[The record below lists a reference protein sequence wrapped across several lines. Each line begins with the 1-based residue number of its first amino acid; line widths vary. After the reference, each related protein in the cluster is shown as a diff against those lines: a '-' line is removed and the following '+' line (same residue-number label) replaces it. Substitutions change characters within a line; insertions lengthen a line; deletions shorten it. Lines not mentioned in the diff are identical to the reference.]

1 MTSATRALL
10 PDQAIPDLVPAA
22 AEWPRSS
29 SGSATQGAST
39 PAPGTTSAGCA
50 STSSKSRGRFG
61 RERRDGPAK
70 VREGTV
76 DGYDLV
82 TARPQTYMNVSGR
95 AAVHLLGRYGVPPT
109 DLMVVHDDVDLPLGR
124 LRLKRGGGAAG
135 NKGVLSIADSL
146 RTQDFLRVRIGV
158 SRPAERDQMVD
169 YVLDRFTPG
178 RARTAGRGAAAGG
191 GRGDDA
197 GARRPGERDERVQP
211 CP

>member
-1 MTSATRALL
+1 MASLIIGLGNPGGEYARTRHNVGWMCLDEL
-10 PDQAIPDLVPAA
+10 
-22 AEWPRSS
+22 E
-29 SGSATQGAST
+29 
-39 PAPGTTSAGCA
+39 
-50 STSSKSRGRFG
+50 SRGRFG

-109 DLMVVHDDVDLPLGR
+109 DLVVVHDDVDLPLGR

-169 YVLDRFTPG
+169 YVLDRFSP
-178 RARTAGRGAAAGG
+178 
-191 GRGDDA
+191 
-197 GARRPGERDERVQP
+197 DERERLAAVLP
-211 CP
+211 RAADAVMSLVRDGLESAMSEYNRAPDD